1 MVRLPH
7 QFPEEYAPGSTP
19 RQIILTLIL
28 PERAAKIHLFF
39 RSARLFQRKRIFS
52 ANIFTTFSR
61 NMIFMA
67 NSASQ
72 IRKAN
77 LIFHS
82 LNNTFY
88 ILEKR

>member
-1 MVRLPH
+1 
-7 QFPEEYAPGSTP
+7 
-19 RQIILTLIL
+19 
-28 PERAAKIHLFF
+28 
-39 RSARLFQRKRIFS
+39 
-52 ANIFTTFSR
+52 
-61 NMIFMA
+61 MA

-88 ILEKR
+88 ILEKRYITNNIDHKAQMNKNSVAQYFA